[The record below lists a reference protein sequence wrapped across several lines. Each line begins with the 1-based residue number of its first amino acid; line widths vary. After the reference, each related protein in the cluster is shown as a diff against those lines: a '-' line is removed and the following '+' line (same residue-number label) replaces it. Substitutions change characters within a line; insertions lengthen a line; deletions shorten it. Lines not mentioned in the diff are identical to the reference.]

1 MKFWLSVGMGPAG
14 ELLQSAQDA
23 EALGYEGVVV
33 PEHLVVKVGDRTPH
47 PAGFPLRPELA
58 FPDPMCVFSAMAA
71 VTTRLRFMTY
81 VYVVPLRNAFALAK
95 QAATVA
101 ALSNNRVVLGTGVG
115 WLREEFETVG
125 EGWSTRGRRMDE
137 MLDILRDFW
146 DDGYAEYH
154 GQFYDFPRSGM
165 FPVPT
170 ERIPI
175 WIGGHSG
182 RAAERAARFDGYMP
196 MDGLHERT
204 RREFAEIE
212 TYRAE
217 HGLDGP
223 YEKVIVAPFDP
234 DPDPIR
240 RMATEDGITSVVVAP
255 ARVWGQREG
264 ALSYAEK
271 RSLAERYMDEVIA
284 RV

>member
-1 MKFWLSVGMGPAG
+1 MGPAG
-14 ELLQSAQDA
+14 ELLQSARDA

-47 PAGFPLRPELA
+47 PAGFPLQPELE
-58 FPDPMCVFSAMAA
+58 FPDPMCVFAAMAA

-81 VYVVPLRNAFALAK
+81 VYVVPLRNVFALAK

-101 ALSNNRVVLGTGVG
+101 ALSNNRFVLGTGVG

-137 MLDILRDFW
+137 MLDIVRDFW

-154 GQFYDFPRSGM
+154 GRFYDFPPSGM

-170 ERIPI
+170 EQIPI

-182 RAAERAARFDGYMP
+182 PSAERAARFDGYMP

-212 TYRAE
+212 RYRAE

-234 DPDPIR
+234 DPDPLR

-255 ARVWGQREG
+255 SRVWGRRE
-264 ALSYAEK
+264 ATQTYAEK